1 MFSDAI
7 VTVITLALGAIMMG
21 VLYAGG
27 LKVIEKET
35 RQREAAETLRR
46 LRSTF

>member
-7 VTVITLALGAIMMG
+7 VTVITLALGALMMG
-21 VLYAGG
+21 VLYIGG
-27 LKVIEKET
+27 LKVIEKEN

-46 LRSTF
+46 LRF